1 MVSLLVKHTHCISI
15 LPHNW
20 NCWTHGRHGVYYLAT
35 QGRMVDHIFSL
46 FFFFCVKYRMYPLSS
61 WILSCRIRWP
71 YEVTVCSISGC
82 HYINPYHAE
91 LIRVPTQV
99 CAFMKPA
106 GVDTVAFLRRSPC
119 FRHHLLELRQRMQT
133 GGHSFS
139 VNWEMC

>member
-1 MVSLLVKHTHCISI
+1 
-15 LPHNW
+15 
-20 NCWTHGRHGVYYLAT
+20 
-35 QGRMVDHIFSL
+35 
-46 FFFFCVKYRMYPLSS
+46 MYPLSS

-106 GVDTVAFLRRSPC
+106 GVDTVAFLRKSPC

-139 VNWEMC
+139 VNWEMCESFEESYHFYHRNGCVRACCQVSWPLIFLTPLWCSIWIILVFVFTCSGR